1 MEVKFHLEFDL
12 LPGIIKTCE
21 GFELLESNVIQ
32 DAL

>member
-21 GFELLESNVIQ
+21 GFELESNVIQ